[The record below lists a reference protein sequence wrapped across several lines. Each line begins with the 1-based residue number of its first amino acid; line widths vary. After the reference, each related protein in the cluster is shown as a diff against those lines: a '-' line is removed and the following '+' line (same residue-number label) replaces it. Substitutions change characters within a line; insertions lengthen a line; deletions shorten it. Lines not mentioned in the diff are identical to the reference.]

1 MSQAPSASVRAD
13 LLQNYSEL
21 FGTKTIDGRKV
32 NVEALVAQL
41 TRDTR
46 DECAAL
52 MKARHELH
60 GRVASKQLQY
70 DFLDPH
76 VTVTDPD
83 GNRATVADIRQ
94 GMLDAFFERKT
105 PKSRGELVAG
115 FQRTGDGP
123 AKKTARRALRAHDYV
138 YDVFESAEGVAA

>member
-1 MSQAPSASVRAD
+1 MSQASSASVRAD
-13 LLQNYSEL
+13 LLQNYSER
-21 FGTKTIDGRKV
+21 FGTRTIAGRKV
-32 NVEALVAQL
+32 NVEELVAQL

-46 DECAAL
+46 DEFAAL
-52 MKARHELH
+52 MSARHELH

-70 DFLDPH
+70 DFIDPH

-94 GMLDAFFERKT
+94 GMLE
-105 PKSRGELVAG
+105 VAG
-115 FQRTGDGP
+115 LQRAGDCP
-123 AKKTARRALRAHDYV
+123 ANETARRALGAHDYV